1 MDYIKLPKIELHA
14 HLTGSISRQAL
25 HEIWLRRKETGDTNL
40 DDPLDVVPEGKH
52 DYNLQTFF
60 PLFSSYIYNL
70 ITDEESVRYT
80 TKSVL
85 TDFLNDGVCY
95 LELRTTP
102 RSTPQ
107 LSAEQ
112 YIATLVDTISS
123 FESENYQLHTRLI
136 LSIDRRHTPEQA
148 ASTLELALKYRSQGV
163 VGLDL
168 CGDPTARPNGNISV
182 FTPVFQEANTKGLG
196 ITVHFAEAEASG
208 SKEELST
215 LLSWEPGRL
224 GHVIWEDEDTK
235 KEIARRGLCLELC
248 LSCNVKA
255 DMVLGGFEGHH
266 FGHWRGIE
274 GPKISIST
282 DDVGVFGSPLS
293 NEYRLVAQHF
303 GLDRQAI
310 CELARQPI
318 DGIFGGDQE
327 KERLRRLMWTR

>member
-40 DDPLDVVPEGKH
+40 DDPLDVMPEGKH

-196 ITVHFAEAEASG
+196 VTVHFAEAEASG